1 MHVSGRAS
9 KVDFRGASTHTYI
22 YILQMTEDHGQFIS
36 VLRLLKNV
44 WERFGS
50 QASFLQEIDAS
61 LGVILFRTTDW
72 DLLRL
77 HQDCVMHS
85 VGLWRELLVHT
96 FPGRSLHE
104 TGDVSWDSL
113 DFPRVLVWGPS
124 QVQPW
129 IFAPDHGLQRSSAAA
144 SEPPGR
150 KSGAARVALHGL
162 GPSPSSPLKWWL
174 NQSKSPFSQ

>member
-1 MHVSGRAS
+1 
-9 KVDFRGASTHTYI
+9 
-22 YILQMTEDHGQFIS
+22 MTEDHGRFIS

-50 QASFLQEIDAS
+50 QASFLQGIDEP
-61 LGVILFRTTDW
+61 LGVVLFRTTDW

-77 HQDCVMHS
+77 HQVY
-85 VGLWRELLVHT
+85 LLLVHT

-113 DFPRVLVWGPS
+113 DFPRLLVWDPS

-129 IFAPDHGLQRSSAAA
+129 IFAADHGLQRSSAAA
-144 SEPPGR
+144 SEPPGW

-162 GPSPSSPLKWWL
+162 GPSPSSTLKWWL
-174 NQSKSPFSQ
+174 NQSKSQFSQQ